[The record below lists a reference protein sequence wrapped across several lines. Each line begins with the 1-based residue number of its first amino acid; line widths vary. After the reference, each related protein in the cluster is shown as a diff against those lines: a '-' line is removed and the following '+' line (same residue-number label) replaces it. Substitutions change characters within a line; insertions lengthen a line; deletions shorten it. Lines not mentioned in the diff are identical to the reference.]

1 MKTPKPDA
9 PCDSKRPNCGPFRK
23 VQMGIPY
30 AFPAFT
36 GDQGKGLVPGVPGS
50 DIYGAAHN

>member
-9 PCDSKRPNCGPFRK
+9 PCDSKRPNCNTFRK
-23 VQMGIPY
+23 LEMGIPY

-36 GDQGKGLVPGVPGS
+36 GYQGKGMVP
-50 DIYGAAHN
+50 